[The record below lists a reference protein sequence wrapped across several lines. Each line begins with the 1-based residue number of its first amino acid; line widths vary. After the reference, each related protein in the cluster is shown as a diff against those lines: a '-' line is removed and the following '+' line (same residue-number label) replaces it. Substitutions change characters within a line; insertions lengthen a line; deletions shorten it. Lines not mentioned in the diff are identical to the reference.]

1 MNDQT
6 LIFKKGY
13 KPKLSEGSII
23 TPIFKSSTF
32 CFEKSSDGARSFELA
47 YGLDKKKDGEDP
59 CLIYTR
65 VNNPNMEIVEEKL
78 SVLDGA
84 EASLIFSSG
93 MAAISTTCL
102 TFLNPGDSL
111 IYSSPVYG
119 GTDYFFKKYLP
130 SKGVNCYE
138 FECGASYEEIL
149 SLGKETKNLKLIFIE
164 TPCNPLIK
172 LTSLVEIEK
181 VKKELNVMT
190 IIDNTFC
197 GPYYL
202 KPLKFGCDIVLYSV
216 SKFIG
221 GHSDVIAGS
230 VSGKSELLTKIKGTR
245 TILGSI
251 SDPDTCWLVQRSLP
265 TLKMRM
271 EKQCRNAKKL
281 VKMLLMHKNVEKIF
295 YPGYGDEK
303 DIETFIKEYEDSG
316 SIISFTIKG
325 NKDDCYKVL
334 DNCKVF
340 NLAVSLGS
348 IESLIQHPS
357 SMTHSDLLENDKLK
371 YGITDNLIRCSIGIE
386 SSKDIIEDLDRA
398 LNFV

>member
-47 YGLDKKKDGEDP
+47 YGLDQKKEGEDP

-78 SVLDGA
+78 SVLDNA
-84 EASLIFSSG
+84 ESSLIFSSG

-119 GTDYFFKKYLP
+119 GTDYFFKNYLP

-138 FECGASYEEIL
+138 FACGSSYEEIL
-149 SLGKETKNLKLIFIE
+149 NLGRESKNLKLIFIE

-230 VSGKSELLTKIKGTR
+230 VSGKSELLKKIKGTR

-271 EKQCRNAKKL
+271 EKQCRNAKKV

-303 DIETFIKEYEDSG
+303 DIETFMKEYEDSG
-316 SIISFTIKG
+316 SIISFKIKG